1 MKLDEFINKYIK
13 TKVDFDGAFG
23 AQCVDLFRQYCKDVL
38 NIPHTGSVNG
48 AKDLYLNYR
57 SLPTEMMYFDQYKFI
72 SDGYGIKYGDVIIW
86 NKNDS
91 NEYGHVAI
99 AINKI
104 DADKVLVF
112 EQIGFSKNGKDKALM
127 SVRSLENCLGILRA
141 RNGGNI

>member
-1 MKLDEFINKYIK
+1 M
-13 TKVDFDGAFG
+13 
-23 AQCVDLFRQYCKDVL
+23 
-38 NIPHTGSVNG
+38 
-48 AKDLYLNYR
+48 
-57 SLPTEMMYFDQYKFI
+57 
-72 SDGYGIKYGDVIIW
+72 IIW

-99 AINKI
+99 VINKI

-127 SVRSLENCLGILRA
+127 SVRNLENCLGILRA